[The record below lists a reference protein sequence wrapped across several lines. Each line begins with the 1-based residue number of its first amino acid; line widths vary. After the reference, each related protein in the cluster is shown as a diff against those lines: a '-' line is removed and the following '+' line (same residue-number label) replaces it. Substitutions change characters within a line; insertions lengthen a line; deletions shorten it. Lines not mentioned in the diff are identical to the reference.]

1 MDHEKRKPKTI
12 VHTPSL
18 GWMLLNEEERRLL
31 QMYVELSLA
40 QQTSNDARKRN
51 KQDRLLA

>member
-1 MDHEKRKPKTI
+1 MDHEKRELKTT

-18 GWMLLNEEERRLL
+18 GWLLLSEEERRLL

-40 QQTSNDARKRN
+40 QQTSNDAKKRN
-51 KQDRLLA
+51 KQKRLIA